1 MSEPVNH
8 IASKVLGPML
18 VLLEQ
23 ELARAGIAR
32 PDGVPVN
39 GEQFAQWYLAAV
51 QDLEVYVA
59 ERDNHPPA
67 TNRDI
72 QMMCRCALTALTLG
86 EAIDL
91 LGEFVGMLA
100 PRCGATSL
108 TLLDDQTAIFK
119 MDSYRNSNDAVANLV
134 DITGLYAFYQ
144 LFQWL
149 VAAPLPLQQVGLG
162 PCQREDVMPF
172 LNLFGAPALASGPLL
187 SLTFDARWLKAPV
200 ARRSTELTGF
210 LAHFPCS
217 IFHQQSDSLAEQVA
231 TLIRAHLDQ
240 QAVLPS
246 QADIAAILQLAESTM
261 RRKLQQAGTGFRRLR
276 DQCLYERACEC
287 LANDKLTVEEISRQL
302 MFGDAT
308 AFSRAFKHWSGES
321 PAIWRRRHTTRQIV

>member
-8 IASKVLGPML
+8 VASKVLGPML

-23 ELARAGIAR
+23 ELARADITR

-51 QDLEVYVA
+51 QALEVYVA
-59 ERDNHPPA
+59 ERDNHPPV

-91 LGEFVGMLA
+91 VGDFADMLA

-149 VAAPLPLQQVGLG
+149 VAAPLPLRQVGLG
-162 PCQREDVMPF
+162 PCQREDVMPL

-187 SLTFDARWLKAPV
+187 SLTFDTRWLAAPV
-200 ARRSTELTGF
+200 ARRSAELTDF

-217 IFHQQSDSLAEQVA
+217 IFHQQTDSLAEQVA
-231 TLIRAHLDQ
+231 TLIGAHLDQ
-240 QAVLPS
+240 QMALPS
-246 QADIAAILQLAESTM
+246 QADIAATLQLAQSTM

-287 LANDKLTVEEISRQL
+287 LADENLTIEEISRQL
-302 MFGDAT
+302 MFADTT
-308 AFSRAFKHWSGES
+308 AFSRAFKHWSAES
-321 PAIWRRRHTTRQIV
+321 PTAWRRRHFTSSSV